1 MSVRES
7 FNLTVRIYDVR
18 QVGEHVG
25 ISVSFPTLLE
35 SGGST
40 GRYSSGS
47 ADVEV
52 LEYTSSLSNVA
63 FHQPGATIYHK
74 ENNRQFPAEYLLV
87 ESDDQSW
94 SRSDDRT
101 LELRVTP
108 KRGGEF
114 PIQIRGWLCALE
126 YTDCARNPAS
136 GPVSDQQGW
145 PAIRVSITV
154 EAQRAAEGEQT
165 TEPTV
170 AQL

>member
-101 LELRVTP
+101 LELRGNA
-108 KRGGEF
+108 KARGRVPHPDTGMAVRAGIHGLRPESSLWAGER
-114 PIQIRGWLCALE
+114 PAGLAG
-126 YTDCARNPAS
+126 NP
-136 GPVSDQQGW
+136 GVHH
-145 PAIRVSITV
+145 R
-154 EAQRAAEGEQT
+154 
-165 TEPTV
+165 
-170 AQL
+170 